1 MHRTVTAIRR
11 TIRAALAAGQAIARS
26 AVSRT
31 FRLLVDLFRA
41 VDAGAAVEIAYVK
54 ADGTESRRIVEPAEL
69 AATSTGAITVRGHDR
84 LRGEDR
90 TFRID
95 RIVGHRLV
103 EVG

>member
-1 MHRTVTAIRR
+1 MYRTLTAIRR
-11 TIRAALAAGQAIARS
+11 TIAAALAFGQYLARA

-31 FRLLVDLFRA
+31 FRLLADLYRA
-41 VDAGAAVEIAYVK
+41 IDSGAAVEIAYVK
-54 ADGTESRRIVEPAEL
+54 QDGTASIRVFEPAEL
-69 AATSTGAITVRGHDR
+69 VPTSTGAITVRGHDR

-95 RIVGHRLV
+95 RILNCRPA